1 MKMKEMP
8 EAERPYEKLELYG
21 EKALSN
27 AELLAIIIKT
37 GTKEET
43 SLQIAQRVLKLN
55 DQQDETGLSFL
66 KKRSLKELMQ
76 IKGIGR
82 VKAIELKAVSEIVTR
97 MQKPANYK
105 KLKFIDNNQVG
116 EILLQEFRFETREI
130 VKVYLLNSHN
140 MVIREIDIAT
150 GGANYAGVSIAEIIG
165 LAVQERAVKILLAHN
180 HPSGCSMPSKQDIK
194 FTDELYNAAHLL
206 GIDVIDH
213 IVVGDMEYTSI
224 YQVLKTKIAQ
234 VKKAQAEKTE
244 RIERK

>member
-1 MKMKEMP
+1 MP
-8 EAERPYEKLELYG
+8 EAERPYEKLELQG

-27 AELLAIIIKT
+27 AELLAINIKT

-43 SLQIAQRVLKLN
+43 ALQIAHRVLKLN

-66 KKRSLKELMQ
+66 KKRTLKELMQ

-82 VKAIELKAVSEIVTR
+82 VKAIELKAVAEIVTR
-97 MQKPANYK
+97 MQKPSNYK
-105 KLKFIDNNQVG
+105 KLKFTENNQVG
-116 EILLQEFRFETREI
+116 EILMQEFRFETKEI

-150 GGANYAGVSIAEIIG
+150 GGADYANVSISEIVG
-165 LAVQERAVKILLAHN
+165 LAVQERATKILLAHN
-180 HPSGCSMPSKQDIK
+180 HPSGSSMPSKQDIK
-194 FTDELYNAAHLL
+194 FTDKLFNAAHLL

-224 YQVLKTKIAQ
+224 YQVLEAKIAQ
-234 VKKAQAEKTE
+234 VRRKHEEKA
-244 RIERK
+244 